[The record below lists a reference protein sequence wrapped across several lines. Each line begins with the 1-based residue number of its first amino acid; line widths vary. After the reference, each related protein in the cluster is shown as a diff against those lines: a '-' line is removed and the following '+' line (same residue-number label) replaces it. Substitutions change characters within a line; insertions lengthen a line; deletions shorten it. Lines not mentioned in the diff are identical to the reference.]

1 MDGLI
6 DRQFDGL
13 AGSKML
19 PLNPRRKNSIAIQ
32 FEARP
37 KLQEFEMA
45 IHPIYR
51 RRLSDLKITVWNAR
65 DNYEEDLSVKITSR
79 HRSTKPFSTFS
90 LKDLQAASL
99 LIQDV
104 IEMFEPSSP
113 RIDREL
119 D

>member
-1 MDGLI
+1 M
-6 DRQFDGL
+6 
-13 AGSKML
+13 
-19 PLNPRRKNSIAIQ
+19 PNRRVEDHSTPSMCKCNTPQNSITIQ

-51 RRLSDLKITVWNAR
+51 RRLSNLEITVWNAR
-65 DNYEEDLSVKITSR
+65 NGYEEDLSVKIANR

-99 LIQDV
+99 LIQGRHRNV
-104 IEMFEPSSP
+104 RTIVPE
-113 RIDREL
+113 DRS
-119 D
+119 